1 MNVENFLILLTLM
14 MALLPLIAALFAGL
28 LGKRL
33 GDMFTHRIAVAL
45 VGISFLLSCYLF
57 VVMVMYGHPSIDQ
70 SIYTWGTVGLLRFDV
85 AFLIDRLSATMSMI
99 VLFISF
105 MVHIYTIGYMAGDPG
120 YSRFFSYVS
129 LFTFSMLILVL
140 ANNFLLMFFGW
151 EGVGLVS
158 YLLIGFWFKRDAATF
173 GSLKAFI
180 VNRISDVGF
189 ILATAAVIFYF
200 GSVNYHDVFPQVST
214 IVGKTT
220 PLLPNYEAPAI
231 TLICLLLFFAA
242 MGKSAQVPLHVWLP
256 ESMEGPTPIS
266 ALIHA
271 ATMVTAGIYMV
282 ARMSP
287 LFEYSPT
294 ALSLILI
301 IGGTTALF
309 LGLVAITQ
317 NDIKRVIAYSTI
329 SQLGYMAVGLGASA
343 YDAAIF
349 HLITHAFFKALLFL
363 AAGSV
368 ILALHHEQD
377 MRKMGGLAQYLPVTY
392 LTFVVGALALSAVPP
407 FSGFYSKDVIIEA
420 VKLSTLPGAGYAYVC
435 VLLGAFV
442 TPLYIFRAL
451 FMTFHTNDRIDPKL
465 RGHIEESPWVV
476 LFPLIALAIPS
487 VVAGQILIGPMLF
500 HNPTLLGNTIFV
512 LPEHNVISQIG
523 AEYHGA
529 KLMALDS
536 GRTLTFWLSILG
548 ILTAWF
554 YIAIYPQW
562 ATMLKERFK
571 WLYTILV
578 RKYGFDDFNQIVFV
592 HGTQDAGH
600 LFYDVSDVKLIDGL
614 AVNGSGNFI
623 RWFAQ
628 ASKRLQSGYIYQYAL
643 AMVLGTLVFLAW
655 YVPQQITPIN
665 NTGQIGGVAAI
676 KGTSEESGGVSSP
689 QDSNLQG
696 VGGNDH
702 V

>member
-1 MNVENFLILLTLM
+1 MDNSLILVALV
-14 MALLPLIAALFAGL
+14 MALLPLIAAIITGIM
-28 LGKRL
+28 GKRIGNTL
-33 GDMFTHRIAVAL
+33 THRIAVTC
-45 VGISFLLSCYLF
+45 VGVSFFLSCYLF
-57 VVMVMYGHPSIDQ
+57 YVFVIKGHPAVDEKF
-70 SIYTWGTVGLLRFDV
+70 YTWATAGLLRFDV
-85 AFLIDRLSATMSMI
+85 AFLLDRLSAIMSMI

-105 MVHIYTIGYMAGDPG
+105 MVHIYTIGYMADDPG
-120 YSRFFSYVS
+120 YARFFSYVS

-158 YLLIGFWFKRDAATF
+158 YLLIGFWFQREAAIF

-180 VNRISDVGF
+180 VNRIGDIGF
-189 ILATAAVIFYF
+189 LLAIAAVLLYF
-200 GSVNYHDVFPQVST
+200 GSVNYHDVFPQVPAAV
-214 IVGKTT
+214 IKTM
-220 PLLPNYEAPAI
+220 PLLPNYNVPII
-231 TLICLLLFFAA
+231 TLICILLFIGA

-287 LFEYSPT
+287 LFEYSPVS
-294 ALSLILI
+294 LSVILVL
-301 IGGTTALF
+301 GGTTAF
-309 LGLVAITQ
+309 FMGLVAIVQ

-329 SQLGYMAVGLGASA
+329 SQLGYMAVALGASA

-368 ILALHHEQD
+368 IIALHHEQD

-392 LTFVVGALALSAVPP
+392 LTFAVGALALSAIPP

-435 VLLGAFV
+435 VLLGAFI

-451 FMTFHTNDRIDPKL
+451 FMTFHTNDRIDPEL
-465 RGHIEESPWVV
+465 RGHIKESPWVV

-487 VVAGQILIGPMLF
+487 IMAGQIMIDPMLF
-500 HNPTLLGNTIFV
+500 SNPTLLGNTIFV
-512 LPEHNVISQIG
+512 LPEHNVINQL
-523 AEYHGA
+523 ATDYHGA
-529 KLMALDS
+529 NMMALDA
-536 GRTLTFWLSILG
+536 GRTLTFWLAILG
-548 ILTAWF
+548 IVAAWLF
-554 YIAIYPQW
+554 IAVIPAL
-562 ATMLKERFK
+562 ATWVKERFH
-571 WLYTILV
+571 WLYVILA

-600 LFYDVSDVKLIDGL
+600 LFYDVSDVKLIDGVV
-614 AVNGSGNFI
+614 VNGSGGVI

-628 ASKRLQSGYIYQYAL
+628 TAKRLQTGYIYHYAL
-643 AMVLGTLVFLAW
+643 AMVLGILVFLAW
-655 YVPQQITPIN
+655 YV
-665 NTGQIGGVAAI
+665 GGF
-676 KGTSEESGGVSSP
+676 
-689 QDSNLQG
+689 
-696 VGGNDH
+696 
-702 V
+702 